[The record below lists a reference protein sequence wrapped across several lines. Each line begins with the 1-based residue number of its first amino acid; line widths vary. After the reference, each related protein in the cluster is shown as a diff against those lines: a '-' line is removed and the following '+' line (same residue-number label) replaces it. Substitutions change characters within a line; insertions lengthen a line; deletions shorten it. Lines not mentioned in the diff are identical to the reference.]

1 VSDERVVDEFA
12 VQIGARIRAFREEH
26 GMTQTDLA
34 ERTGIPRQQF
44 GRYEMGVDL
53 PLLRTAIVLARFM
66 GILVDE
72 LLFGKQEDDIRVAD
86 PVLRERFLIIDRMS
100 SDRRNAAADLMDMF
114 ITRELQHAKKS
125 EK

>member
-1 VSDERVVDEFA
+1 MSDERVVDEFA

-125 EK
+125 QK

>member
-1 VSDERVVDEFA
+1 MSDERVVDEFA

>member
-1 VSDERVVDEFA
+1 VSDERVIDELA

-66 GILVDE
+66 GMLVDE
-72 LLFGKQEDDIRVAD
+72 LLFGKQEDDVRVAD
-86 PVLRERFLIIDRMS
+86 QVHRERFLIIDRMS

-125 EK
+125 QK